1 MTLLAVFGKVHGN
14 MHQLM
19 SFPLGTE
26 HYQDIISD
34 IFSLQSIF
42 NATSPYILM

>member
-1 MTLLAVFGKVHGN
+1 MTLLAVFLRKWHGN
-14 MHQLM
+14 MQQLV
-19 SFPLGTE
+19 SLGTE
-26 HYQDIISD
+26 HYQSIISD